1 MRILRCIS
9 PTLPILLLS
18 LVFAQSS
25 AKQPSNL
32 DDPQRRE
39 AMELFDN
46 LKMAEAM
53 PWLEQMSAKYPD
65 DVVIKERWAFATLS
79 YAATLTD
86 TELRKK
92 ARIRGRKIALDA
104 QKLGDNS
111 PLLQTMLELPEDGSE
126 PNFSERA
133 EVDQAMKA
141 AEADFSRGDLD
152 KAREGYLRA
161 LLLDPQNYNA
171 ALFTGDVYFKQR
183 IYGSA
188 GEWFA
193 RAIQI
198 DRNRETAY
206 RYWGDALTAAG
217 KNDEARAKF
226 MEAIVAEPYSRS
238 AWQGVA
244 AWADK
249 NGVKLN
255 FVQLQDK
262 SELKVKD
269 DKNVEI
275 T

>member
-1 MRILRCIS
+1 
-9 PTLPILLLS
+9 
-18 LVFAQSS
+18 
-25 AKQPSNL
+25 
-32 DDPQRRE
+32 
-39 AMELFDN
+39 
-46 LKMAEAM
+46 
-53 PWLEQMSAKYPD
+53 
-65 DVVIKERWAFATLS
+65 
-79 YAATLTD
+79 
-86 TELRKK
+86 
-92 ARIRGRKIALDA
+92 
-104 QKLGDNS
+104 
-111 PLLQTMLELPEDGSE
+111 
-126 PNFSERA
+126 
-133 EVDQAMKA
+133 
-141 AEADFSRGDLD
+141 
-152 KAREGYLRA
+152 
-161 LLLDPQNYNA
+161 
-171 ALFTGDVYFKQR
+171 DVYFKQR

-275 T
+275 TIDSESLQRKDDPTSSAWMTYAIGRASWHTEKFKKEFPNEPEYRRTMKEEADAFRLMVTVLKEQKDFKKTVGKLDPGLQEVIRIEEAGL